1 MALFQVMMRTRS
13 MRQNLAPPFIRI
25 PLAGLLGAIA
35 FSVNSQ
41 EAGASRS
48 QSIYPSLAVTQTFT
62 DNRLLSR
69 DDRQAELITQIS
81 PSLHFNRNF
90 GRVRGH
96 VDYSFNSYVYA
107 REAAANN
114 FQNSLSAALHVEAV
128 ENRVFVDATALIS
141 QQSISAFGVQ
151 SPDPALKT
159 SNQSEVSSYSIA
171 PYVRGSIPG
180 VLNYQAAANY
190 SITRGGSFSAANS
203 TSTGVNASLG
213 SDRSLARF
221 GWSANVSRQIIDFDQ
236 ARRNESDLV
245 NGNLI
250 FAINPDLRVSAKA
263 GRESNNYQSAANS
276 SYSTWGYDINWRPNE
291 RTRFSFDSER
301 RFFGNSHSI
310 VVEYRTP
317 KTIWNYLDS
326 RNVSSG
332 SPTDTRVVV
341 TTHDLLFAQF
351 ASIAPDPIQREL
363 LVNAFLLSNGINPR
377 ALVTGGFLTS
387 AVSLQR
393 RQALSLAL
401 TGLRDTVILTAFK
414 TENSALDSLA
424 PRTDDLAGGGS
435 IRQQGLGINVSH
447 RLTPVSALN
456 LSISQLKS
464 SATVGTQASNQR
476 SITAT
481 WTGRLNSRMNL
492 SLAARHVIFDSS
504 TVPYN
509 ESALIAGLTFHF

>member
-1 MALFQVMMRTRS
+1 MRYAFVT
-13 MRQNLAPPFIRI
+13 PYIGI
-25 PLAGLLGAIA
+25 PVVGLLSAIA
-35 FSVNSQ
+35 FSANSQ
-41 EAGASRS
+41 EAVASRS
-48 QSIYPSLAVTQTFT
+48 FSISPSLAVTQTFT

-96 VDYSFNSYVYA
+96 LDYSLNSYIYA
-107 REAAANN
+107 ADTGASN
-114 FQNSLSAALHVEAV
+114 FQQSLNSALHVEAI

-141 QQSISAFGVQ
+141 QQSISAFGTQ

-159 SNQSEVSSYSIA
+159 SNQSEVSSFSVSPSA
-171 PYVRGSIPG
+171 RGAISEI
-180 VLNYQAAANY
+180 LNYQAGANY

-203 TSTGVNASLG
+203 TSSGVNATLG
-213 SDRSLARF
+213 SDRSLARV
-221 GWSANVSRQIIDFDQ
+221 GWSANMSRQIVDFDQ
-236 ARRNESDLV
+236 GRRTESDRF
-245 NGNLI
+245 NGVLTL
-250 FAINPDLRVSAKA
+250 AVTPDLRLSAKG
-263 GRESNNYQSAANS
+263 GRESNNYQFADKS
-276 SYSTWGYDINWRPNE
+276 SYNTWGYDVNWRPNE

-310 VVEYRTP
+310 VLEYRTA
-317 KTIWNYLDS
+317 KTVWNYLDS
-326 RNVSSG
+326 RNISAA
-332 SPTDTRVVV
+332 SPTDTRVGV

-351 ASIAPDPIQREL
+351 ASNTPDPVQREL
-363 LVNAFLLSNGINPR
+363 LVNAFLLSNGINPK

-414 TENSALDSLA
+414 TESSAIDSLA
-424 PRTDDLAGGGS
+424 PRTDDLAAGGS
-435 IRQQGLGINVSH
+435 IRQLGLGVNVSH
-447 RLTPVSALN
+447 RLTPESALN
-456 LSISQLKS
+456 LGISQLKS
-464 SATVGTQASNQR
+464 SASVGARASNQR
-476 SITAT
+476 SFTAT
-481 WTGRLNSRMNL
+481 WTRRLNTRMNL

-509 ESALIAGLTFHF
+509 ESALVAGLTFQF